1 MIMDNQATSFR
12 IREATAADVP
22 ALAQLHVDT
31 FNETHTG
38 GLRNGPSYALRA
50 QQWGEVFRR
59 ADPDTFC
66 FVIEDEQK
74 ALIGF
79 ASGEPYSRPELPQF
93 SGHLNKIYL
102 LRMYHR
108 RGLGKLL
115 LGRVVERFLS
125 QGITSM
131 VLFGEASNPTNGFYE
146 AMGGE
151 RLYAPNGD
159 FHGAYGWRDLQALA
173 ARCRA
178 S

>member
-1 MIMDNQATSFR
+1 
-12 IREATAADVP
+12 
-22 ALAQLHVDT
+22 
-31 FNETHTG
+31 
-38 GLRNGPSYALRA
+38 
-50 QQWGEVFRR
+50 
-59 ADPDTFC
+59 
-66 FVIEDEQK
+66 
-74 ALIGF
+74 
-79 ASGEPYSRPELPQF
+79 
-93 SGHLNKIYL
+93 
-102 LRMYHR
+102 MYHR